1 MEHPAVCSTVPETQS
16 FLAGV
21 PFPNVQNFPSVL
33 ILETIFAKI
42 SWLSQKK
49 GKQQHGVVP

>member
-1 MEHPAVCSTVPETQS
+1 MEHPAVCSTVPETRS